1 MSVTALSNTL
11 ITSRPFPQDV
21 GQLTK
26 ELNKMY
32 TEVSQSV
39 NFKTNGMYEL
49 NQTNTSN
56 NWFSTGNIQSKRQSF
71 RQVFQFSTINPG
83 ASLSPAITHG
93 IAGITQIV
101 QLYGTCIT
109 AASVNPNGLYL
120 PIPYVSTSNADK
132 QIQLDMNATQ
142 INITNGSGADK
153 ILSGIIVVEYLLN

>member
-56 NWFSTGNIQSKRQSF
+56 SWFSTGDIQSKRQSF
-71 RQVFQFSTINPG
+71 RQVYQFGVINAG
-83 ASLSPAITHG
+83 ANLQITHG
-93 IAGITQIV
+93 ITGLIQIV
-101 QLYGTCIT
+101 QIYGTCIT

-120 PIPYVSTSNADK
+120 PIPYVSTSNVNK
-132 QIQLDMNATQ
+132 QIELDMNATK
-142 INITNGSGADK
+142 ITITNGSGADN
-153 ILSGIIVVEYLLN
+153 IVSGIIVVEYLLN